1 MSYNSEDYFLSNEF
15 RSVLKRFEKAEA
27 DGNHAMLDSD
37 ELVDVA
43 EYYYNTGNVK
53 YALEIIDTALSVY
66 PGSVAPLLF
75 KARVAL
81 IEEKDVGMAEAYTE
95 MIEDKADL
103 DYYYMKAEILLA
115 GGHAAEADEYLEKK
129 YANVDDDDIDYF
141 AIDTAALFLDY
152 MDMDMAEKWLRRVD
166 DEDLIEYKE
175 QKARIMFEKGN
186 YEGCKKLYNELIDKD
201 PYSTHYWN
209 SLASSQFFS
218 NDIEDSIRSSEY
230 SIAINPK
237 NASAL
242 LNKANGLYNLGN
254 YAEALK
260 FYLRYN
266 ELCPN
271 DEYGEMLIGFC
282 LLLSDNYEGAISHL
296 RKAEEL
302 SVPQSSNLVDIYKD
316 WAFALCRL
324 GRVDECLDVL
334 DKTFTLNCDH
344 DEMMVYRG
352 SLLIGAGRYR
362 ESKACFMRAMSDS
375 GNSPRIFM
383 KIAIAVYEGG
393 ELEMA
398 YKLFN
403 ALFSFNSRWT
413 DGYEYLAA
421 CCYDLGKTDEF
432 LANLKKAV
440 EFSPKDVKLVLGRL
454 FPENMEPADYF
465 QYMRQKLCDGL

>member
-1 MSYNSEDYFLSNEF
+1 
-15 RSVLKRFEKAEA
+15 
-27 DGNHAMLDSD
+27 
-37 ELVDVA
+37 
-43 EYYYNTGNVK
+43 
-53 YALEIIDTALSVY
+53 
-66 PGSVAPLLF
+66 
-75 KARVAL
+75 
-81 IEEKDVGMAEAYTE
+81 
-95 MIEDKADL
+95 
-103 DYYYMKAEILLA
+103 
-115 GGHAAEADEYLEKK
+115 
-129 YANVDDDDIDYF
+129 
-141 AIDTAALFLDY
+141 
-152 MDMDMAEKWLRRVD
+152 
-166 DEDLIEYKE
+166 
-175 QKARIMFEKGN
+175 
-186 YEGCKKLYNELIDKD
+186 
-201 PYSTHYWN
+201 
-209 SLASSQFFS
+209 
-218 NDIEDSIRSSEY
+218 
-230 SIAINPK
+230 
-237 NASAL
+237 
-242 LNKANGLYNLGN
+242 
-254 YAEALK
+254 
-260 FYLRYN
+260 
-266 ELCPN
+266 
-271 DEYGEMLIGFC
+271 MLIGFC

-302 SVPQSSNLVDIYKD
+302 SLPQSSNLVDIYKD